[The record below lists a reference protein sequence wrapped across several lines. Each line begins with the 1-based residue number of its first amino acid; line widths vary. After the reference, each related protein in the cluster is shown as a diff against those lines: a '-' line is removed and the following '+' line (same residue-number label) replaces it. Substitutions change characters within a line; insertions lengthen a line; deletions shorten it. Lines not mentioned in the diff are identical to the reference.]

1 MKFVY
6 NEGGESIVHQTN
18 TANFLN
24 VLGYST
30 ANWSMRKQAGGGC
43 KPLKHVILQGGMQV
57 GLAELIVL
65 PAKHREKEHDES

>member
-1 MKFVY
+1 
-6 NEGGESIVHQTN
+6 
-18 TANFLN
+18 
-24 VLGYST
+24 
-30 ANWSMRKQAGGGC
+30 MRKQAGGGC